1 MGAPAIGVLHK
12 PVTIKRESKE
22 GTLPPS
28 SPYNVTGRGPEGSV
42 RQNVTTSFVKDIKV
56 FSLEYLKSKKNLG
69 KCIWDTEKA
78 DKVPSVRTTGVC
90 VCAQSCPMLCNPRTV
105 ALQSPLSVEFSKQAY
120 CNGLPFPTP
129 GAFSQHRDRTH
140 VSWVSCTGRQILHH

>member
-56 FSLEYLKSKKNLG
+56 FSLEYLKSK
-69 KCIWDTEKA
+69 
-78 DKVPSVRTTGVC
+78 
-90 VCAQSCPMLCNPRTV
+90 
-105 ALQSPLSVEFSKQAY
+105 
-120 CNGLPFPTP
+120 
-129 GAFSQHRDRTH
+129 
-140 VSWVSCTGRQILHH
+140 